1 MTACCVQKVP
11 NVRFPHFL
19 LSACPIILFMLV
31 RSGRDVISSLVRLRL
46 VPHDITARAPRHS
59 CVLLVAIFTPN
70 AFLFPKDLTPCCPPV
85 TQFHFHKTKKMKK
98 KETGIFTSPF
108 PYISLRTSHRACPPV
123 TCPPV
128 TLGYAPGTVTL

>member
-70 AFLFPKDLTPCCPPV
+70 AFLFPKDLTPCL
-85 TQFHFHKTKKMKK
+85 
-98 KETGIFTSPF
+98 SPCDSISF
-108 PYISLRTSHRACPPV
+108 P
-123 TCPPV
+123 
-128 TLGYAPGTVTL
+128 

>member
-19 LSACPIILFMLV
+19 LSAFPIILFMLV
-31 RSGRDVISSLVRLRL
+31 RSGRDVISSLVTLRL

-70 AFLFPKDLTPCCPPV
+70 AFLFPKDLTPCLSPCDPNFIYEDAKL
-85 TQFHFHKTKKMKK
+85 QFHFHKTKNMKK
-98 KETGIFTSPF
+98 KRKQGF
-108 PYISLRTSHRACPPV
+108 SLPRFLTFH
-123 TCPPV
+123 
-128 TLGYAPGTVTL
+128 